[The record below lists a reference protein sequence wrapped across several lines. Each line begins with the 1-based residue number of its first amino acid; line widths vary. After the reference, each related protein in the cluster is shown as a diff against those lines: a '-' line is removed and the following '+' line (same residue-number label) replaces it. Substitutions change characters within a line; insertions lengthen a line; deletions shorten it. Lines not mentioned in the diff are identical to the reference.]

1 MPQPARLRKREI
13 LFALAMGG
21 LAAGGAALILDD
33 DEDQGFTPVVA
44 AAQGPDSLS
53 DLAPFEAIAT
63 VGPQDVVVTYG
74 ETQSV
79 RAEGSQDALALL
91 EVDSEGGVLRI
102 RPRGG
107 GWQWAWNRLNATTYF
122 VTVPRLRSVTLEGSG
137 DIRIDKVE
145 GPAFSGRIEGSG
157 DLSVDSLKVETAE
170 FTISGTGDIT
180 AAGTARDT
188 RLSIEGPGNIRAN
201 RLRSE
206 TAFVSVEG
214 PGDAKLTVDRLA
226 NVSLEGPGDV
236 EINGPARCSI
246 NKDGPGDVDCE
257 GGTD

>member
-1 MPQPARLRKREI
+1 LRKREI

-21 LAAGGAALILDD
+21 LAAGGTALVLDD
-33 DEDQGFTPVVA
+33 GSNERFVA
-44 AAQGPDSLS
+44 VAAQGPDSLT

-91 EVDSEGGVLRI
+91 EVVSEGGVLKI
-102 RPRGG
+102 RPREGS
-107 GWQWAWNRLNATTYF
+107 WQWAWNGLNSTTYF
-122 VTVPRLRSVTLEGSG
+122 VTVPRLTSVTLEGSG
-137 DIRIDKVE
+137 DIRVDKVE
-145 GPAFSGRIEGSG
+145 GPAFAGTIEGSG
-157 DLSVDSLKVETAE
+157 DLSVDSLTVERAE
-170 FTISGTGDIT
+170 FSVSGTGDIT
-180 AAGTARDT
+180 AAGTARDA

-201 RLRSE
+201 GLRSE

-236 EINGPARCSI
+236 EISGPARCSV
-246 NKDGPGDVDCE
+246 NQEGPGDVDCE